1 MGYQKC
7 PLIIIISQHV
17 FLIVYKCDV
26 NNIKFCASILLGFC
40 YLIIMII
47 VISINDTEKSDSIL
61 IVEEKIDY
69 LRDFANKI
77 YVLESG
83 RIVLNGNCSEILN
96 SKEALLSAY
105 VG

>member
-1 MGYQKC
+1 MKTIYEAYLENSEKIYELEPG
-7 PLIIIISQHV
+7 HAAE
-17 FLIVYKCDV
+17 FDV
-26 NNIKFCASILLGFC
+26 NKGELRIWRWYDF
-40 YLIIMII
+40 
-47 VISINDTEKSDSIL
+47 VEQR
-61 IVEEKIDY
+61 VEEKIDY

-83 RIVLNGNCSEILN
+83 RIALNGKTNEILN

>member
-1 MGYQKC
+1 MCSPKLL
-7 PLIIIISQHV
+7 LIDEPSLGLAPILKETVYEMLKEISVQG
-17 FLIVYKCDV
+17 I
-26 NNIKFCASILLGFC
+26 
-40 YLIIMII
+40 
-47 VISINDTEKSDSIL
+47 SIL

-83 RIVLNGNCSEILN
+83 RIALNGKTNEILN

>member
-1 MGYQKC
+1 MLKE
-7 PLIIIISQHV
+7 ISVQG
-17 FLIVYKCDV
+17 I
-26 NNIKFCASILLGFC
+26 
-40 YLIIMII
+40 
-47 VISINDTEKSDSIL
+47 SIL

-83 RIVLNGNCSEILN
+83 RIVLNGNSSEILN

>member
-1 MGYQKC
+1 MHLPFFRRNQ
-7 PLIIIISQHV
+7 S
-17 FLIVYKCDV
+17 D
-26 NNIKFCASILLGFC
+26 
-40 YLIIMII
+40 YLRNKGELRIWRWYDF
-47 VISINDTEKSDSIL
+47 VDQR
-61 IVEEKIDY
+61 VEEKIDY